1 MNNFIKK
8 YQIALNDRGYGP
20 LKIDG
25 KDGPKTQK
33 AVAAFQ
39 KDAGLE
45 ADGVVGPLTEN
56 RLFREQLS
64 VISLDGDGS
73 TPHFTRAEFAC
84 DCQGAYCDGYP
95 GVMDLWL
102 MLKLEALRNALDAPV
117 IITSGL
123 RCEIRNA
130 EVGGIPRSKHRI
142 GQAADLYA
150 PGIDIERVASIAES
164 LGLTTILYLEQGFV
178 HCEV

>member
-1 MNNFIKK
+1 MNAFIKRI
-8 YQIALNDRGYGP
+8 QIALNDRGYGP

-25 KDGPKTQK
+25 KDGPKTKK

-39 KDAGLE
+39 KDSGLE
-45 ADGVVGPLTEN
+45 PDGLVGPLTEN

-73 TPHFTRAEFAC
+73 TAHFARTAFAC
-84 DCQGAYCDGYP
+84 DCQGAYCDGFP
-95 GVMDLWL
+95 GAMDLGL
-102 MLKLEALRNALDAPV
+102 LLKLEALRNALDAPV
-117 IITSGL
+117 VITSGL
-123 RCEIRNA
+123 RCETRNA
-130 EVGGIPRSKHRI
+130 EVGGIPGSKHLS

-150 PGIDIERVASIAES
+150 PGIAITRVASIAES
-164 LGLTTILYLEQGFV
+164 LGLGTILYPDQGFV

>member
-1 MNNFIKK
+1 MNAFIKK
-8 YQIALNDRGYGP
+8 IQTALNDRGYGP
-20 LKIDG
+20 LKVDG
-25 KDGPKTQK
+25 KDGPKTKK

-39 KDAGLE
+39 KDSGLE
-45 ADGVVGPLTEN
+45 PDGLVGPLTEN

-64 VISLDGDGS
+64 VISMDGDGA
-73 TPHFTRAEFAC
+73 TPHFTKGEFAC
-84 DCQGAYCDGYP
+84 DCQGAYCDGFP
-95 GVMDLWL
+95 GAMDLWL
-102 MLKLEALRNALDAPV
+102 MLKLEALRNALDSPV

-123 RCEIRNA
+123 RCEIRNG

-164 LGLTTILYLEQGFV
+164 LGLTTILYQEQGFV

>member
-73 TPHFTRAEFAC
+73 TPPLY
-84 DCQGAYCDGYP
+84 QGRIRLRLP
-95 GVMDLWL
+95 GRLL
-102 MLKLEALRNALDAPV
+102 
-117 IITSGL
+117 
-123 RCEIRNA
+123 
-130 EVGGIPRSKHRI
+130 
-142 GQAADLYA
+142 
-150 PGIDIERVASIAES
+150 
-164 LGLTTILYLEQGFV
+164 
-178 HCEV
+178 

>member
-1 MNNFIKK
+1 MNAFIKK
-8 YQIALNDRGYGP
+8 IQTALNDRGYGP

-25 KDGPKTQK
+25 RDGPKTKK
-33 AVAAFQ
+33 AIAAFQ

-45 ADGVVGPLTEN
+45 PDGLVGPLTEN

-73 TPHFTRAEFAC
+73 TAHFARAEFAC

-95 GVMDLWL
+95 GAMDLGL
-102 MLKLEALRNALDAPV
+102 MLKLEALRNALDNPV
-117 IITSGL
+117 VITSGL
-123 RCEIRNA
+123 RCQTRNS
-130 EVGGIPRSKHRI
+130 EVGGIPQSKHLS

-150 PGIDIERVASIAES
+150 PGLLITRVASIAAS
-164 LGLTTILYLEQGFV
+164 LGLTTILYPEQGFV

>member
-1 MNNFIKK
+1 
-8 YQIALNDRGYGP
+8 
-20 LKIDG
+20 
-25 KDGPKTQK
+25 
-33 AVAAFQ
+33 
-39 KDAGLE
+39 
-45 ADGVVGPLTEN
+45 
-56 RLFREQLS
+56 
-64 VISLDGDGS
+64 
-73 TPHFTRAEFAC
+73 
-84 DCQGAYCDGYP
+84 
-95 GVMDLWL
+95 